1 MVRERF
7 RNSEIDLKNFITWKK
22 LKINYKQIFWNMYD
36 RQMASNLYTER
47 GLSNSKK
54 NKNHPI

>member
-1 MVRERF
+1 MY
-7 RNSEIDLKNFITWKK
+7 SKNFITWKK
-22 LKINYKQIFWNMYD
+22 LKINYKQTFWNMYD